1 MKISK
6 NNRDIKI
13 TKPKLVKIV
22 KKQNF
27 IIRNKH
33 KYSSQYIL
41 ALKIISVFILHTLV
55 IYYYIYN
62 KNSFIIY
69 ITRI

>member
-1 MKISK
+1 MKTSK
-6 NNRDIKI
+6 NNRDKKI

-27 IIRNKH
+27 KIRNKP

-41 ALKIISVFILHTLV
+41 TLKIISVFILHTLV

-62 KNSFIIY
+62 KNSFIIS
-69 ITRI
+69 ITLI

>member
-6 NNRDIKI
+6 NNRDKKI

-41 ALKIISVFILHTLV
+41 TLKIISVFILHTLV

-62 KNSFIIY
+62 KNSFIIS

>member
-1 MKISK
+1 MEINKNKQSK
-6 NNRDIKI
+6 KI
-13 TKPKLVKIV
+13 TNPKLVKIV

-41 ALKIISVFILHTLV
+41 TLKIISVFILHTLV
-55 IYYYIYN
+55 IYYYI
-62 KNSFIIY
+62 
-69 ITRI
+69 

>member
-1 MKISK
+1 MKTSK
-6 NNRDIKI
+6 NNRDKKI

-27 IIRNKH
+27 IIRNKP

-41 ALKIISVFILHTLV
+41 TLKIISVFILHTLV
-55 IYYYIYN
+55 NYYYIYN
-62 KNSFIIY
+62 KNSFIIS

>member
-6 NNRDIKI
+6 NNRDKKI

-27 IIRNKH
+27 IIRNKS

-41 ALKIISVFILHTLV
+41 TLKIISVFILHTLV

-62 KNSFIIY
+62 KNSFIIS
-69 ITRI
+69 ITLI